1 MIYVKYRLII
11 FIPNFWDERSEMRIN
26 SAESDAGTVVGANVR
41 LQGTLK
47 DTNDIIVHGT
57 VEGDVISDKS
67 IMVTE
72 SAMVKGPVIGGIITI
87 GGTVKGSIE
96 AKDKLEILTS
106 GKVSGSISAATLIIQ
121 AGAQFNGKCTTT
133 SGKEI
138 ENGKTEK
145 EVKDVNEKEI
155 KEIEPKPEE
164 KESTSDFELE

>member
-1 MIYVKYRLII
+1 
-11 FIPNFWDERSEMRIN
+11 MRIN

-57 VEGDVISDKS
+57 VEGDVISNKS

-72 SAMVKGPVIGGIITI
+72 SAMVKGPVIGEVITI
-87 GGTVKGSIE
+87 GGTVRGSIE
-96 AKDKLEILTS
+96 AKDKLEILPS
-106 GKVSGSISAATLIIQ
+106 GKVNGSISAGTLIIQ

-133 SGKEI
+133 SEKEVASD
-138 ENGKTEK
+138 KQEK
-145 EVKDVNEKEI
+145 EVKEIKEKEI
-155 KEIEPKPEE
+155 KENEPKAEE